1 MSLKRR
7 FGVRFLSYFSD
18 QRIQKGTEEQWI
30 MILITQGVMG
40 RTATSSASQP
50 LLYLKY
56 RLHFASSTVVFS
68 PLHEF
73 SNDPF

>member
-1 MSLKRR
+1 MDYGPDSE
-7 FGVRFLSYFSD
+7 SAFSAGD
-18 QRIQKGTEEQWI
+18 KWFSF
-30 MILITQGVMG
+30 LITQGVMG
-40 RTATSSASQP
+40 RTATFCASQL

-56 RLHFASSTVVFS
+56 RLHFASSKVVFS